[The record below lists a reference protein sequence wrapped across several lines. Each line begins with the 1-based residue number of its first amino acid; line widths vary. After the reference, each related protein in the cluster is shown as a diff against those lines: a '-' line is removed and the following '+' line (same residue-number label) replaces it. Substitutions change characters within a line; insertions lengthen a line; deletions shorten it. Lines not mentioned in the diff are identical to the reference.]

1 MNLIDGA
8 IKRPTAVIAA
18 VMMVLIFGFLAL
30 QRIPIQLAPDVSK
43 PLISVTTIWPGGSPF
58 EIEREILNRQE
69 EKLKGIEGLVQMEGA
84 AQNGRAE
91 VKLEF
96 DIDTNMDRT
105 LLLVANRLD
114 QVEFYPD
121 ESLRPTIST
130 SGLSDNPIAWFI
142 LTRSE
147 GNERAVH
154 SYGDFVED
162 VIQER
167 LERVPGV
174 SRTNIY
180 GGSQREMRVTIDPF
194 AMARFRL
201 TVPRVVQAL
210 RAANASVSAGEVD
223 EGKRRYTVRAEGEFE
238 TIAQV
243 EQVVLTS
250 DSDEATGRIGRV
262 TVGDIADIAY
272 AYKEPRATIRFL
284 GEASLAINAIRETG
298 ANVIETMDGIKAAIE
313 ELNERTLPEAGLVIR
328 HVYDET
334 IYIKSSISLVR
345 QNIWVG
351 GTLAAIILMI
361 FLRSLRATLIVSLA
375 IPISVVAAFVAM
387 AVLGRSI
394 NVISLAGIAFAVGMV
409 VDAAIVVLENIY
421 RYRERGLPAAEA
433 AYKGATQVWSAVMV
447 SALTTVLVFV
457 PILIMELEAG
467 QLFRDIAVAI
477 SVAVLASLAV
487 SVTMIPA
494 LSKSLLKRSNITES
508 RLRLPLV
515 DLLAR
520 AFASILMGY
529 VRSITLSR
537 FMSLLVAGGIV
548 AGTGFAS
555 YHFLPKL
562 EYLPEGNRNLIFGIM
577 LPPPGYNLDTMTEIA
592 LRVEDRVRHLWGSVT
607 GPAPEADGP
616 PKIRNY
622 FFVALPSRAFFG
634 AGTYPETANRVA
646 ELIPVLSRSL
656 FGEPGTFGFFNQP
669 SLFSRD
675 IGGGRAIKLDISGA
689 NLEEVV
695 ITAQSAA
702 GLVGTA
708 FPRSEGHQMR
718 PLPGLELGSP
728 EVRVV
733 PDRVRLADNGV
744 SALELALS
752 IDAFNDGLRVA
763 EITVEGQRIDLTL
776 RGPEDQIDRTQSIE
790 HLPVVT
796 QSGRILPVSML
807 ANVDVTAGPTE
818 IRHLER
824 ERTITL
830 VISPRADIP
839 LEAAIETVQA
849 QIIDKLT
856 EQGLPP
862 GVRLRMSGSA
872 AQLDLTFE
880 AMMTNLLVAVVIVY
894 LLMAVL
900 FESFIYPFVI
910 LLSVPPA
917 TAGGVLG
924 LFLLNQ
930 YMDMTP
936 FGGFQA
942 LDMLTMLGF
951 IILVG
956 IVVNNAI
963 LLVDQT
969 LHHMRDEGMATRDAI
984 LEATRNRMRPIFM
997 STLTSVFGMMPLVIF
1012 PGAGSELYRG
1022 LGSVVV
1028 GGLSLS
1034 AILTLLIVPPLLA
1047 VFLPRQAARKA
1058 EVEPTAPAASPPPS
1072 SIPQAAE

>member
-1 MNLIDGA
+1 
-8 IKRPTAVIAA
+8 
-18 VMMVLIFGFLAL
+18 
-30 QRIPIQLAPDVSK
+30 
-43 PLISVTTIWPGGSPF
+43 
-58 EIEREILNRQE
+58 
-69 EKLKGIEGLVQMEGA
+69 
-84 AQNGRAE
+84 
-91 VKLEF
+91 
-96 DIDTNMDRT
+96 
-105 LLLVANRLD
+105 
-114 QVEFYPD
+114 
-121 ESLRPTIST
+121 
-130 SGLSDNPIAWFI
+130 
-142 LTRSE
+142 
-147 GNERAVH
+147 
-154 SYGDFVED
+154 
-162 VIQER
+162 
-167 LERVPGV
+167 
-174 SRTNIY
+174 
-180 GGSQREMRVTIDPF
+180 
-194 AMARFRL
+194 
-201 TVPRVVQAL
+201 
-210 RAANASVSAGEVD
+210 
-223 EGKRRYTVRAEGEFE
+223 
-238 TIAQV
+238 
-243 EQVVLTS
+243 
-250 DSDEATGRIGRV
+250 
-262 TVGDIADIAY
+262 
-272 AYKEPRATIRFL
+272 
-284 GEASLAINAIRETG
+284 
-298 ANVIETMDGIKAAIE
+298 
-313 ELNERTLPEAGLVIR
+313 
-328 HVYDET
+328 
-334 IYIKSSISLVR
+334 
-345 QNIWVG
+345 
-351 GTLAAIILMI
+351 
-361 FLRSLRATLIVSLA
+361 
-375 IPISVVAAFVAM
+375 
-387 AVLGRSI
+387 
-394 NVISLAGIAFAVGMV
+394 
-409 VDAAIVVLENIY
+409 
-421 RYRERGLPAAEA
+421 
-433 AYKGATQVWSAVMV
+433 
-447 SALTTVLVFV
+447 
-457 PILIMELEAG
+457 
-467 QLFRDIAVAI
+467 
-477 SVAVLASLAV
+477 
-487 SVTMIPA
+487 
-494 LSKSLLKRSNITES
+494 
-508 RLRLPLV
+508 
-515 DLLAR
+515 
-520 AFASILMGY
+520 
-529 VRSITLSR
+529 
-537 FMSLLVAGGIV
+537 
-548 AGTGFAS
+548 
-555 YHFLPKL
+555 
-562 EYLPEGNRNLIFGIM
+562 
-577 LPPPGYNLDTMTEIA
+577 MTEIA

-607 GPAPEADGP
+607 GPEPEADGP

-689 NLEEVV
+689 DLEEVV

-702 GLVGTA
+702 GLVGAA

-733 PDRVRLADNGV
+733 PDRVRLADTGV

-776 RGPEDQIDRTQSIE
+776 RGPEGQIDRTQSIE

-807 ANVDVTAGPTE
+807 ADVDVTAGPTE

-830 VISPRADIP
+830 VISPRTDIP
-839 LEAAIETVQA
+839 LEAAIETVQT

-856 EQGLPP
+856 EQGLPS

-880 AMMTNLLVAVVIVY
+880 AMVTNLVVAVVIVY

-930 YMDMTP
+930 YMDMAA

>member
-1 MNLIDGA
+1 M
-8 IKRPTAVIAA
+8 A
-18 VMMVLIFGFLAL
+18 VMAGVLMIVAFGLVAL
-30 QRIPIQLAPDVSK
+30 QTIPIQLTPDVRR
-43 PLISVTTIWPGGSPF
+43 PVIDLRTNWRGEAPVDV
-58 EIEREILNRQE
+58 EREVTNRLE
-69 EKLKGIEGLVQMEGA
+69 EELGGIEGVVELSSRSRLGQS
-84 AQNGRAE
+84 RIR
-91 VKLEF
+91 LEF
-96 DIDTNMDRT
+96 EVGYDLDKGM
-105 LLLVANRLD
+105 LLINNRLSGID
-114 QVEFYPD
+114 DLPRESD
-121 ESLRPTIST
+121 EPRMDSRGSEDI
-130 SGLSDNPIAWFI
+130 PIAYFA
-142 LTRSE
+142 LRRKPGNTRDME
-147 GNERAVH
+147 T
-154 SYGDFVED
+154 YGDLIED
-162 VIQER
+162 VIVDR
-167 LERVPGV
+167 IERVSGV
-174 SRTNIY
+174 SGAGFR
-180 GGSQREMRVTIDPF
+180 GGARRELRIVVDPEKLAF
-194 AMARFRL
+194 YRL
-201 TVPRVVQAL
+201 TIPDVLKRM
-210 RAANASVSAGEVD
+210 RDASASLSAGEVE
-223 EGKRRYTVRAEGEFE
+223 EGKRRYLVRTEGEIR
-238 TIAQV
+238 TVAQAKA
-243 EQVVLTS
+243 VVLAREEDNTS
-250 DSDEATGRIGRV
+250 GRVGRV
-262 TVGDIADIAY
+262 TVGDIADVVY
-272 AYKEPRATIRFL
+272 GYKDRTSYRRYL
-284 GEASLAINAIRETG
+284 GEDVITLQAFRGNGT
-298 ANVIETMDGIKAAIE
+298 NVIKTMAAMRAAVND
-313 ELNERTLPEAGLVIR
+313 LNENVLARENLYLTW
-328 HVYDET
+328 VYDET
-334 IYIKSSISLVR
+334 VYINSALSLVQ
-345 QNIWVG
+345 QNIWLG
-351 GTLAAIILMI
+351 GIFAALILLI
-361 FLRSLRATLIVSLA
+361 FLRSWRPTLVVSLA
-375 IPISVVAAFVAM
+375 IPVSVIGAFVAM
-387 AVLGRSI
+387 AMLGRSI

-477 SVAVLASLAV
+477 AVAVLASLAV
-487 SVTMIPA
+487 SVTVIPA

-508 RLRLPLV
+508 RLRLPLI
-515 DLLAR
+515 DLVAR
-520 AFASILMGY
+520 AFASIIMGY

-537 FMSLLVAGGIV
+537 FMSMLVAGGIV
-548 AGTGFAS
+548 AGTTFAS

-577 LPPPGYNLDTMTEIA
+577 LPPPGYNLETMTDIA
-592 LRVEDRVRHLWGSVT
+592 LRVEDRVRHLWGSET
-607 GPAPEADGP
+607 GPEPEPDGP

-622 FFVALPSRAFFG
+622 FFVAFSNQAFFG
-634 AGTYPETANRVA
+634 AGTYPETTERVA
-646 ELIPVLSRSL
+646 ELIPVLSKSL
-656 FGEPGTFGFFNQP
+656 WGEPGTFGFFNQP

-675 IGGGRAIKLDISGA
+675 IGGARAIKLDISGA

-702 GLVGTA
+702 GLVGA
-708 FPRSEGHQMR
+708 AYPRSEGHQMR
-718 PLPGLELGSP
+718 PLPGLEMGSP

-733 PDRVRLADNGV
+733 PDRMRLADTGV

-776 RGPEDQIDRTQSIE
+776 RGPEDQIDATQGIE

-807 ANVDVTAGPTE
+807 ANVDVTTGPTE

-839 LEAAIETVQA
+839 LEAAIETVQS
-849 QIIDKLT
+849 QVIDKLT
-856 EQGLPP
+856 GQGLPP
-862 GVRLRMSGSA
+862 GIQLRMSGSA
-872 AQLDLTFE
+872 AQLDLTFD
-880 AMMTNLLVAVVIVY
+880 AMMTNLMVAVVIVY

-900 FESFIYPFVI
+900 FESFVYPFVI

-930 YMDMTP
+930 YMAA

-969 LHHMRDEGMATRDAI
+969 LHHMRDEGLATRDAI
-984 LEATRNRMRPIFM
+984 LEATRNRLRPIFM

-1047 VFLPRQAARKA
+1047 VFLPRQAARRA
-1058 EVEPTAPAASPPPS
+1058 EVEAVTPPAPPPAPTPPP
-1072 SIPQAAE
+1072 IPQAAE